1 MAGLNHAK
9 QDQHINLPASMKKRC
24 HCIRHGNQSDH
35 ASHPA
40 PPRRLIRVLAGLFLL
55 TLAIGQVRAAEGE
68 FPLVQ
73 PGALKGA
80 SFNFY
85 YGPDN
90 KAVFSPGF
98 TWTFSAAKT
107 IITAGKHPIPADI
120 LEHLAAGDKKVHWI
134 EADWQISGNHYLILS
149 RVKID
154 GHTNRATWSLPL
166 GYTAPTLIRIGAH
179 QYVFS
184 PKLQP

>member
-9 QDQHINLPASMKKRC
+9 QYQHINLPGPMKKRS
-24 HCIRHGNQSDH
+24 HFIRHGTRSDH
-35 ASHPA
+35 ADHPS
-40 PPRRLIRVLAGLFLL
+40 PPWRLIFLL
-55 TLAIGQVRAAEGE
+55 TGLFSLAIGQVRAAEGE
-68 FPLVQ
+68 FPPVQ

-98 TWTFSAAKT
+98 TWTFSTAKT
-107 IITAGKHPIPADI
+107 TITAGKHPIAADI
-120 LEHLAAGDKKVHWI
+120 LEHLAAGGKKVHRI
-134 EADWQISGNHYLILS
+134 EADWHISGNHYLILS

-166 GYTAPTLIRIGAH
+166 GYTAPTLIRIGEH
-179 QYVFS
+179 QYVFT